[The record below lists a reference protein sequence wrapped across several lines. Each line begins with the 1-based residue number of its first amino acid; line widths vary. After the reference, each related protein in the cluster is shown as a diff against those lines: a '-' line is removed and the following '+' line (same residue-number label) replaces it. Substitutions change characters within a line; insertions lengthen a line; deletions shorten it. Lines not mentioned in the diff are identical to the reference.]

1 MIRTL
6 KLYLRTVGVAGAFKA
21 LWGYWTNATFLVSI
35 ERSDVEHPFQLRVPS
50 TDVSTY
56 KHIFVRNEYQ
66 FEGEVE
72 PSTIVDAGANT
83 GLASIYFANR
93 YPGAKIIAIEPE
105 PGNFD
110 LLTKNVAP
118 YPNVIP
124 VRAAL
129 WNCNETIELVD
140 PGLGEW
146 GYMTRTESDDAIA
159 GSLRHQVD
167 GVTVDQLLKRYQL
180 ANIDLM
186 KLNVEGAEREI
197 FENCDAWIG
206 QVDVVVVK
214 LHDRMKPGCTTSFF
228 AGARGFDKEWTQA
241 GSVCMSRGSRLSAG
255 ASFTGQE
262 RMDHSDEGI

>member
-1 MIRTL
+1 MIRSL
-6 KLYLRTVGVAGAFKA
+6 KLYLRTVGFLGTLRAGWA
-21 LWGYWTNATFLVSI
+21 YLVQSKTLVTVRRREI
-35 ERSDVEHPFQLRVPS
+35 DHPFQLRVPS
-50 TDVSTY
+50 SDVPTY
-56 KHIFVRNEYQ
+56 KHIFQRREYEFENEIAPT
-66 FEGEVE
+66 V
-72 PSTIVDAGANT
+72 ILDAGAHS

-93 YPGAKIIAIEPE
+93 YPQAKILAVEPE
-105 PGNFD
+105 KDNFD
-110 LLTKNVAP
+110 LLVKNVAP
-118 YPNVIP
+118 YPQVIP
-124 VRAAL
+124 IRAAL
-129 WNCNETIELVD
+129 WNCNETIDLVD

-206 QVDVVVVK
+206 QVDAVVVK